1 MPSRTSARKHTRHT
15 PHPCRA
21 LHRSESAA
29 RHAHC
34 APGVH
39 RGSVAA
45 CVAAESAP
53 LHKSSGARWHNST
66 ARIRGPADGI
76 AQGNQQEQQQHAAE
90 SKRRRARPQTR
101 MAQAPA
107 CTALPDARIDPTPH
121 ADTPDADSATAAQAE
136 QSADAWPSR
145 AQQIQ
150 HTPHLR
156 LGARDAAQ
164 AQPSPLACCSR
175 GGILGSCWR
184 RSPCSSSRRSG

>member
-1 MPSRTSARKHTRHT
+1 MPIGTSARKHTRHT

-66 ARIRGPADGI
+66 ARIRGPGRRNSARQSTGP
-76 AQGNQQEQQQHAAE
+76 AATCGREQTAPCAPPDPNGAGSGVHRAA
-90 SKRRRARPQTR
+90 RRP
-101 MAQAPA
+101 
-107 CTALPDARIDPTPH
+107 IDPTPH
-121 ADTPDADSATAAQAE
+121 ADTPDADSGSAAQAE

-175 GGILGSCWR
+175 GGIHCPCWR